1 MRRIA
6 TAFLTL
12 SVMACPTVAADL
24 APQPSLPQPAPI
36 TVPAWTG
43 FHVGFAGGGG
53 FANSR
58 NSFSLAGFQF
68 APTFGNSP
76 RGAVGSAEAGYDW
89 QLGALVVGAAA
100 DFSVSGVRG
109 TRTAPCGGGVCA
121 GLPVSATYTQKLP
134 WFGTLRPRVGYAIG
148 SALLYVTGGY
158 AYARL
163 ETDATATFGPFSAT
177 HDGSQTRNGWAL
189 GAGAEYEFA
198 SHWSAKLEYLHLDLG
213 RSSSNW
219 APAPLPPISNTAHF
233 DLDMVRG
240 GVNYRF

>member
-12 SVMACPTVAADL
+12 TAMAGPVAAADL
-24 APQPSLPQPAPI
+24 ALPQLAPI
-36 TVPAWTG
+36 SAPVWTG
-43 FHVGFAGGGG
+43 FHIGVDAAGGFG
-53 FANSR
+53 NSR
-58 NSFSLAGFQF
+58 NSFSLAGIQF

-76 RGAVGSAEAGYDW
+76 RGAVGGIEAGYDW
-89 QLGALVVGAAA
+89 QAGPLVLGLAA

-134 WFGTLRPRVGYAIG
+134 WFGTLRPRVGYAMG

-158 AYARL
+158 AYASL

-177 HDGSQTRNGWAL
+177 HNGSETRNGWAL

-198 SHWSAKLEYLHLDLG
+198 THWTAKLEYLHLDLG

-219 APAPLPPISNTAHF
+219 TPAPLPPITNAAHF
-233 DLDMVRG
+233 DLDLVRA
-240 GVNYRF
+240 GVNYHF